1 MTAGTDDR
9 PPADAQGAAP
19 AAEAPGAPVTVGM
32 DASASG
38 RAQQAVIGQGVQHNH
53 FYGAPAAERPGIELN
68 TLVPPPSVLVG
79 HAGLL
84 TDLAAV
90 CEAALTERR
99 SPAVALLHGTGGVGK
114 SALAR
119 ALADRLAGAFPDARF
134 EVDLFGFT
142 PGSTPREP
150 GEVLAEL
157 LRLAGFDGS
166 DIPTGTA
173 GKAQLWR
180 AWLADRKVLLLLDNA
195 REAAQVEPLLPG
207 PASAGRCLVLVT
219 SRHRLAALDT
229 VVREEVSLLP
239 PDEAVELL
247 LRIAGRPPADGTG
260 GSGERE
266 VLYELARLCGRL
278 PLALR
283 PVGALLTDMD
293 PVGLLAVMRSA
304 TRPLEQLDDADR
316 EAAAAFAVSYEAL
329 SADLQAML
337 RTCVWHPGPD
347 FDAASIAALAGMP
360 AELATVRL
368 VRLLQRSMLTS
379 LPQRRYVFHDLFV
392 AYARGL
398 VATQDPREAVEQGRR
413 SLYRHL
419 DSVTGTAHT
428 LLYGAAVP
436 ASGTGPFDNPDHAR
450 MWSHAAFDELCGAAR
465 AALGEGWEQ
474 GGSLAL
480 RTARLLYVDGRE
492 EQAAALYADVLAAA
506 ERAGD
511 KAGQGRART
520 ALADIARDR
529 RRHDE
534 AVAGFEEA
542 ALLLRLAGDPAG
554 EADAL
559 RGLGEVARARGDYT
573 AATGRFEEALRCARA
588 ADDPAGQGYA
598 LTGLAHVARAR
609 GEHGRAREGFREA
622 VELQR
627 RADDGIG
634 LAYALRG
641 LGHVARAAGGLD
653 EATGHFREAVTLHRR
668 AGNRFGQAFALNAL
682 GGIACE
688 QGRNGEAAAYFG
700 DALVLHR
707 AVNNPAGEAESSAG
721 LARVALAE
729 GDPERAAAGLR
740 DVLALLTRIGDRPRQ
755 AAAHGELAALE
766 AGAGR
771 LAAAREHY
779 TAAHRLQTALGLT
792 GAAALTEQALRELP
806 A

>member
-1 MTAGTDDR
+1 MTAGPGR
-9 PPADAQGAAP
+9 PPADAPGAAP
-19 AAEAPGAPVTVGM
+19 AEVPGTSVTVGM

-38 RAQQAVIGQGVQHNH
+38 QAQQAVIGQGVQHNH

-84 TDLAAV
+84 ADLAAA
-90 CEAALTERR
+90 CEAALAGRR

-119 ALADRLAGAFPDARF
+119 ALADRLAGTFPDARF

-142 PGSTPREP
+142 PGGTPREP

-166 DIPTGTA
+166 DVPAGTA

-180 AWLADRKVLLLLDNA
+180 AWLADRRVLLLLDNA
-195 REAAQVEPLLPG
+195 REAEQVAPLLPG

-219 SRHRLAALDT
+219 SRHRLTGLDA

-247 LRIAGRPPADGTG
+247 LRIAGRSGAEGTG
-260 GSGERE
+260 GADERE
-266 VLYELARLCGRL
+266 VLHELARLCGRL

-283 PVGALLTDMD
+283 PVGALLADMD
-293 PVGLLAVMRSA
+293 PAGLLAVMRSA

-316 EAAAAFAVSYEAL
+316 EAAAAFTVSYDAL

-337 RTCVWHPGPD
+337 RTCVWHPGPN

-392 AYARGL
+392 AYARRL
-398 VATQDPREAVEQGRR
+398 VAVQDSREAVEQGRH

-419 DSVTGTAHT
+419 DGVTGTAHA
-428 LLYGAAVP
+428 LLHGAAAP
-436 ASGTGPFDNPDHAR
+436 DSNTGPFDNPDHALV
-450 MWSHAAFDELCGAAR
+450 WSHAAFEELCGAAR
-465 AALGEGWEQ
+465 AALGEGWGT
-474 GGSLAL
+474 GGSLAR

-492 EQAAALYADVLAAA
+492 ERAAALYADILAAA

-511 KAGQGRART
+511 DAGQGRART

-529 RRHDE
+529 RHYDE

-542 ALLLRLAGDPAG
+542 ALLLRRAGDPAG

-559 RGLGEVARARGDYT
+559 RGLGEVARARGDY
-573 AATGRFEEALRCARA
+573 ALATEHFGQALRCARA

-609 GEHGRAREGFREA
+609 GEHDRAREGFREA

-641 LGHVARAAGGLD
+641 LGHVTRAAGELD
-653 EATGHFREAVTLHRR
+653 EATGYFREAVTLHRR

-682 GGIACE
+682 GAIACE
-688 QGRNGEAAAYFG
+688 QGRTGDAAAYFG

-707 AVNNPAGEAESSAG
+707 AVNTPAGEAEALAG
-721 LARVALAE
+721 LGRVALAE

-740 DVLALLTRIGDRPRQ
+740 EALAVLVRIGDQPRQ
-755 AAAHGELAALE
+755 AAVHGELAALE
-766 AGAGR
+766 TGAGR

-779 TAAHRLQTALGLT
+779 TAAHRLQIALGLT